1 MKRIGLIGGTSP
13 ESTLYYY
20 GLFVEESHRRFE
32 KNFYPEIVIFSVNF
46 KKFRSFPTW
55 EEKKNYL
62 LEGVRA
68 LECSGADII
77 ALTANTPH
85 MVFDDLQSETNRKM
99 ISIID
104 ALAEESKRRGFKK
117 LLLLGTKITMT
128 SEFYIERLER
138 HGLEVVIPNESEINE
153 VDRIIFEELALGNL
167 KSKEYLVHLVNKYA
181 SEVDAAV
188 LGCTELPLAL
198 KEGDTKIP
206 LLDTVKIHVNAILQA
221 AME

>member
-46 KKFRSFPTW
+46 KKFRDFPTW

-62 LEGVRA
+62 LEGIRS
-68 LECSGADII
+68 LECSGAEII

-85 MVFDDLQSETNRKM
+85 MVFDELQKESKTRM
-99 ISIID
+99 VSIID
-104 ALAEESKRRGFKK
+104 ALAKESKRKGFKK
-117 LLLLGTKITMT
+117 LLLLGTKTTMT
-128 SEFYIERLER
+128 ADFYRKRLEG
-138 HGLEVVIPNESEINE
+138 HGLEVITPNDEEMDE
-153 VDRIIFEELALGNL
+153 VNRIIFEELALGEL
-167 KSKEYLVHLVNKYA
+167 RSKGYLVNLVNKYA
-181 SEVDAAV
+181 PQVDAAV

-198 KEGDTKIP
+198 KEGDTDVP
-206 LLDTVKIHVNAILQA
+206 LLDTVKIHVNAILRA

>member
-46 KKFRSFPTW
+46 KKFRGFPTW

-85 MVFDDLQSETNRKM
+85 MVFDDLQRETDRKM

-104 ALAEESKRRGFKK
+104 ALAEESKRKGFKK

-128 SEFYIERLER
+128 SDFYIERLER

-167 KSKEYLVHLVNKYA
+167 KSKEYLVNLVNKYA

-206 LLDTVKIHVNAILQA
+206 LLDTVKIHVNAILQEA
-221 AME
+221 VE